1 MTDFF
6 ENEKGEMKIGNTSG
20 NNQMLKVN
28 SSINEVLK
36 ERERREQAEKESAE
50 GQLEMSLDSTE
61 RIKVLSP
68 GQLIFKRFINN
79 KLAIVGT
86 IILLFMF
93 LFSFVFPLFYPYSQ
107 TQLFYKYDDSLIDYA
122 QATVRSDYSTVF
134 LDDST
139 DIHYSVKNYLTTT
152 INSMEKSGSL
162 EASLSDTEG
171 NTYRLVKEKDNIYS
185 LFLSDRELVASDLGS
200 VEMGS
205 VFLKDFTPKANVNIE
220 EGFAEAAVA
229 AATAK
234 KDSFKFNG
242 EEYTLTK
249 DKKTY
254 IISKPSTGLSYEG
267 KVLGTEFELLVM
279 AMDVYPGS
287 FPFNGKTYTVSK
299 DKDGL
304 YVYEVLAENKLAYLT
319 TYVFDAYESGTTV
332 SSEFRLKAID
342 AFVNG
347 SSFTVNGTEYTV
359 NEKEDEILIYEK
371 ANSEEPVVAFSNMVI
386 RRYNGEDTLEFDFK
400 EKVRSVIEDMSS
412 KGSKT
417 ATFEWQIAQVGDDGE
432 YQYDESGNLIKD
444 NREVTVTE
452 KNGSYTLTVLQV
464 VYLIDTFAPPSKEHI
479 AGTDGDGMDVLS
491 RMMYGGRVSL
501 LVAFVVVILET
512 VLGIIMGGIAG
523 YFGGWVD
530 NLIMRLVDIFYCI
543 PTMPI
548 LIIMGAMFDALK
560 LKPYVRITWLM
571 VILGVLGWAGVA
583 RMVRGQIL
591 SLREQEFMVA
601 AEAIGLKTRHR
612 IFKHLIPN
620 VMPQLIVTATS
631 GLGDVIITESTLSY
645 LGLGVKHPL
654 ASWGT
659 MINSVSTAEAM
670 KTYTYI
676 WIPVG
681 LLICLT
687 VIAFN
692 FVGDGLRDAF
702 DPKMKR

>member
-1 MTDFF
+1 MSKNF
-6 ENEKGEMKIGNTSG
+6 
-20 NNQMLKVN
+20 
-28 SSINEVLK
+28 NEVLK
-36 ERERREQAEKESAE
+36 KRELEEESKKNE
-50 GQLEMSLDSTE
+50 SQKEMSLDSTE

-86 IILLFMF
+86 VILLFMF
-93 LFSFVFPLFYPYSQ
+93 VFSFIVPIFYPYSQ

-122 QATVRSDYSTVF
+122 QATVRTDYSTMF
-134 LDDST
+134 IGDSE
-139 DIHYSVKNYLTTT
+139 DIHYSVKNYLTAD
-152 INSMEKSGSL
+152 INKMEKEGLKESSR
-162 EASLSDTEG
+162 SDDEG
-171 NTYRLVKEKDNIYS
+171 NTYKLVKEKDGIYS
-185 LFLSDRELVASDLGS
+185 LYKSDLALVASDLGS
-200 VEMGS
+200 VEVGS
-205 VFLKDFTPKANVNIE
+205 VFLKDFTPKDGVEIP
-220 EGFAEAAVA
+220 EGLPDAAVK
-229 AATAK
+229 AATDK
-234 KDSFKFNG
+234 KESFTFGG
-242 EEYTLTK
+242 EEYSLTK
-249 DKKTY
+249 VKKTY
-254 IISKPSTGLSYEG
+254 TISKLSSGLIYEG
-267 KVLGTEFELLVM
+267 KNLGTEFELDVM
-279 AMDVYPGS
+279 ALDVSNGS
-287 FPFNGKTYTVSK
+287 FSFNGKNYTVSK
-299 DKDGL
+299 NGNGL
-304 YVYEVLAENKLAYLT
+304 YVYEVVGEKKLAYLT
-319 TYVFDAYESGTTV
+319 TYVFDAYEENKTV
-332 SSEFRLKAID
+332 SSEFKVNAID
-342 AFVNG
+342 AYVNG
-347 SSFTVNGTEYTV
+347 KDFTADGTDYSV
-359 NEKEDEILIYEK
+359 KEDGEEILVYAKGNE
-371 ANSEEPVVAFSNMVI
+371 NEPSVAFSNMVI
-386 RRYNGEDTLEFDFK
+386 RRYNGEDTLEFAFK
-400 EKVRSVIEDMSS
+400 EKVRSVIEEMNATGAKTS
-412 KGSKT
+412 K
-417 ATFEWQIAQVGDDGE
+417 FEWEIAQVGDDGE
-432 YQYDESGNLIKD
+432 YQYDENGQLIKD
-444 NREVTVTE
+444 NREVTVTD
-452 KNGSYTLTVLQV
+452 KNGSYVLTVLQV
-464 VYLIDTFAPPSKEHI
+464 VYLIDTFAPPSKDHV

-512 VLGIIMGGIAG
+512 FLGIIMGGIAG

-560 LKPYVRITWLM
+560 LKPYVRMTWLM

-601 AEAIGLKTRHR
+601 AEAVGLKTKHR

-676 WIPVG
+676 WVPVG